1 MRQLGSERLGQ
12 LLRETGTAALAFSG
26 GVDSA
31 YLLYRAVQEGC
42 AVVPI
47 YIKTP
52 FQPEFELQDAQ
63 RIARE
68 VGVDLRVLPLDI
80 LSVPHVRENPPDRCY
95 YCKRAL
101 FSRILEAA
109 VEAGAQVVFDGTNA
123 SDSSDDRP
131 GMRAICEL
139 GVRSPLRECGLT
151 KSEIRALSKE
161 AGLFTWD
168 KPAYACL
175 ATRVPSGTE
184 ITPHI
189 LERTERAEERLAK
202 MGFRDFR
209 VRLMGDAARLQVLEE
224 QLPRVLNTDGK
235 FFWRSTHMRR
245 SRWISKRGEH
255 IGCHG
260 TVKAGARWGNPLE
273 QAHKLLQMQPFEDL
287 GYAKVDHH
295 RRLRQGAAEVVYG
308 AGKTPEQILGIARA
322 LLDAGEERVL
332 ITRMSSEA
340 AQLLQASEIPLQY
353 DSLSRVGV
361 AGKAPLPR
369 GKSYIAVVTG
379 GHQ

>member
-1 MRQLGSERLGQ
+1 MVYCHGRLNVMRQLGSERLGQ

-68 VGVDLRVLPLDI
+68 VGVDLRVLSLDI
-80 LSVPHVRENPPDRCY
+80 LSVPHVRENPANRCY

-101 FSRILEAA
+101 FSHILEAA
-109 VEAGAQVVFDGTNA
+109 AEAGAQVVFDGTNA

-131 GMRAICEL
+131 GMRAIREL

-184 ITPHI
+184 ITPQI
-189 LERTERAEERLAK
+189 LEQTERAEERLAK

-209 VRLMGDAARLQVLEE
+209 VRLMDGAARLQVPEE
-224 QLPRVLNTDGK
+224 QMPRVLEY
-235 FFWRSTHMRR
+235 RR
-245 SRWISKRGEH
+245 EI
-255 IGCHG
+255 
-260 TVKAGARWGNPLE
+260 
-273 QAHKLLQMQPFEDL
+273 LL
-287 GYAKVDHH
+287 A
-295 RRLRQGAAEVVYG
+295 
-308 AGKTPEQILGIARA
+308 
-322 LLDAGEERVL
+322 LDAYAAVTL
-332 ITRMSSEA
+332 DLQTR
-340 AQLLQASEIPLQY
+340 
-353 DSLSRVGV
+353 
-361 AGKAPLPR
+361 
-369 GKSYIAVVTG
+369 
-379 GHQ
+379 